1 MENPILSNPKD
12 QRCQFYIGHEKGVE
26 FFCYPVFPTDVM
38 HDALSACVSYLETGA
53 AAIRLDC
60 SGAEYTVILTG
71 EIIYILDDTELTQID
86 ILDFGYFTPK
96 KFCKNILDCYKEAPE
111 SWIDL
116 AGTGLPEENIEICE
130 KIMQKKFNEMAE
142 KISKTISFSAIG

>member
-1 MENPILSNPKD
+1 MENPVLSKPKD

-26 FFCYPVFPTDVM
+26 FFCYPIFPTDVM
-38 HDALSACVSYLETGA
+38 HDVLSACVSYLETGA

-71 EIIYILDDTELTQID
+71 EIIYILDDTELSQID
-86 ILDFGYFTPK
+86 ILDFGNFSPR
-96 KFCKNILDCYKEAPE
+96 KFCENVLKCYKENPE

-116 AGTGLPEENIEICE
+116 VGTGLPEKDIEKCE
-130 KIMQKKFNEMAE
+130 KVTQENFDEMAE
-142 KISKTISFSAIG
+142 KISKLLELL

>member
-12 QRCQFYIGHEKGVE
+12 QKCQFYIGHEKGVE
-26 FFCYPVFPTDVM
+26 FFCYPVFPTDIM

-71 EIIYILDDTELTQID
+71 EIIYMLDDTELPQIH
-86 ILDFGYFTPK
+86 ILDFGNFTPQ
-96 KFCKNILDCYKEAPE
+96 KFCENVVSCYKEMPE
-111 SWIDL
+111 SWINL
-116 AGTGLPEENIEICE
+116 AGTGLPEENIEQCE
-130 KIMQKKFNEMAE
+130 RATRKKFDEMAG
-142 KISKTISFSAIG
+142 KISKLLELL

>member
-1 MENPILSNPKD
+1 MENPVLSKPKD

-38 HDALSACVSYLETGA
+38 NDALSACVSYMETGV

-71 EIIYILDDTELTQID
+71 EIIYILDDTELPQIH
-86 ILDFGYFTPK
+86 ILDFGNFTPK
-96 KFCKNILDCYKEAPE
+96 KFCENILKCYKENPE

-116 AGTGLPEENIEICE
+116 VGIGLPEEDIEICE
-130 KIMQKKFNEMAE
+130 KIMQKTFDEMAE
-142 KISKTISFSAIG
+142 KISKTISFSNIG

>member
-12 QRCQFYIGHEKGVE
+12 QKCQFYIGHEKGVE

-60 SGAEYTVILTG
+60 S
-71 EIIYILDDTELTQID
+71 
-86 ILDFGYFTPK
+86 
-96 KFCKNILDCYKEAPE
+96 
-111 SWIDL
+111 
-116 AGTGLPEENIEICE
+116 
-130 KIMQKKFNEMAE
+130 
-142 KISKTISFSAIG
+142 

>member
-12 QRCQFYIGHEKGVE
+12 QKCQFYIGHEKGVE
-26 FFCYPVFPTDVM
+26 FFCYPVFPADVM
-38 HDALSACVSYLETGA
+38 HDVLSACVSYLEAGA

-71 EIIYILDDTELTQID
+71 EIIYILDDTELPQIH
-86 ILDFGYFTPK
+86 ILDFGDFTPK
-96 KFCKNILDCYKEAPE
+96 RFCENILSCYRKETE

-116 AGTGLPEENIEICE
+116 VGTGLPEENIEESE
-130 KIMQKKFNEMAE
+130 KATRENFDEMVE
-142 KISKTISFSAIG
+142 KISKLLELI

>member
-26 FFCYPVFPTDVM
+26 FFCYPVYPTDVM
-38 HDALSACVSYLETGA
+38 HDVLSACVSYLETGA

-71 EIIYILDDTELTQID
+71 EIIYILDDTELPQIH
-86 ILDFGYFTPK
+86 ILDFGDFTPK
-96 KFCKNILDCYKEAPE
+96 KFCENILKCYKENPE
-111 SWIDL
+111 SWIDFV
-116 AGTGLPEENIEICE
+116 GTGLPKEDIEKCE
-130 KIMQKKFNEMAE
+130 KVTQENFDEMAG
-142 KISKTISFSAIG
+142 KISQLLELL

>member
-1 MENPILSNPKD
+1 MKNPILSKPKD
-12 QRCQFYIGHEKGVE
+12 QRCQFYLGREKGVE

-38 HDALSACVSYLETGA
+38 HDVLSACVSYLETGA

-71 EIIYILDDTELTQID
+71 EIIYILDDTELPQIH
-86 ILDFGYFTPK
+86 ILDFGNFTPK
-96 KFCKNILDCYKEAPE
+96 RFCKNILDCYKEAPE

-116 AGTGLPEENIEICE
+116 AGTGLPEENIEQCE
-130 KIMQKKFNEMAE
+130 RATQKNFDEMVE
-142 KISKTISFSAIG
+142 RINKLLELL

>member
-1 MENPILSNPKD
+1 MENPIISNPKD

-38 HDALSACVSYLETGA
+38 HDTLSACVSYLETGA

-71 EIIYILDDTELTQID
+71 EIIYMLDDTELSQID
-86 ILDFGYFTPK
+86 ILDFGNFTPK
-96 KFCKNILDCYKEAPE
+96 RFCENILECYKECPE
-111 SWIDL
+111 NWIDL
-116 AGTGLPEENIEICE
+116 AGTGLPEENIEQCE
-130 KIMQKKFNEMAE
+130 KATRENFDEMAE
-142 KISKTISFSAIG
+142 RICKLLKLL

>member
-1 MENPILSNPKD
+1 LENPILSNPKN
-12 QRCQFYIGHEKGVE
+12 QKCQFYIGHEKGVE

-53 AAIRLDC
+53 TAIRLDC

-86 ILDFGYFTPK
+86 ILDFGNFTPK

-111 SWIDL
+111 SWINL
-116 AGTGLPEENIEICE
+116 TNTGISEEDIETCE
-130 KIMQKKFNEMAE
+130 KIMRKKFDEMAE
-142 KISKTISFSAIG
+142 KISKTISFSTIG